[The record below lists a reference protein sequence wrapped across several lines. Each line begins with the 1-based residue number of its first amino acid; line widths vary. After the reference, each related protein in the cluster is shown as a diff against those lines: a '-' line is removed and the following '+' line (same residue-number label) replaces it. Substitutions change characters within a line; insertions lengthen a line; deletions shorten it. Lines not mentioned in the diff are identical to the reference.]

1 MGCMEKTSEK
11 KLIDEEKF
19 NKLSLVEKWKYILEK
34 EREIDERVRKILG
47 KT

>member
-1 MGCMEKTSEK
+1 MSENSEK

-19 NKLSLVEKWKYILEK
+19 NKLSFVEKWKYILEK
-34 EREIDERVRKILG
+34 EREIDERVKKILG